1 MKRKSRLMI
10 CLCLALSIIC
20 VAQSGKS
27 KKAAGLPMSEAEDCN
42 LTFAGSARKSVKLRT
57 AQDGSGY
64 RKLNNGQPM
73 TVTEWL
79 QTACSTFDLAVRGK
93 AIKDQPISGVET
105 QEVTLEGYLMGARFE
120 NDGDLDIHAEIAD
133 KPGWSATNYHVIVE
147 VPPGQAYCSA
157 RKSLWDLA
165 KNEVPAG
172 KNSAILSNGPKIRV
186 TGYVFVDTAHGGSH
200 FCTNNGGRGIKDSS
214 GNSNVKGLWEV
225 HPVLQVQ
232 TVP

>member
-1 MKRKSRLMI
+1 
-10 CLCLALSIIC
+10 
-20 VAQSGKS
+20 
-27 KKAAGLPMSEAEDCN
+27 
-42 LTFAGSARKSVKLRT
+42 
-57 AQDGSGY
+57 
-64 RKLNNGQPM
+64 
-73 TVTEWL
+73 
-79 QTACSTFDLAVRGK
+79 
-93 AIKDQPISGVET
+93 
-105 QEVTLEGYLMGARFE
+105 
-120 NDGDLDIHAEIAD
+120 
-133 KPGWSATNYHVIVE
+133 
-147 VPPGQAYCSA
+147 
-157 RKSLWDLA
+157 LWDLA